1 MGPARRFCI
10 SRPRRHSAD
19 VMRDE
24 RGDTSHQ
31 MQIHTKHVR
40 CRSAEF
46 RTAKQEHVLRDM
58 GLGGIARN
66 GASSDGMVDAVSV
79 AYRPSPTLP
88 HPSAI
93 SHHASRLT
101 PRPSRLMAGVQHHD
115 GRATSCTP
123 HLVAPLQCH
132 TAEIQPSI
140 RLHS

>member
-10 SRPRRHSAD
+10 SQPRRHSAD

-40 CRSAEF
+40 CRSAES

-58 GLGGIARN
+58 GGIACN
-66 GASSDGMVDAVSV
+66 GASSDGMVDAVSITL
-79 AYRPSPTLP
+79 SPATHHP

-93 SHHASRLT
+93 TPHTSRLT

-140 RLHS
+140 TLHS